1 MVNFDFYKIS
11 GQWRLTVSEGDCLL
25 STICFSDD
33 VDYTDIVNIV
43 PILAK
48 GDITGITV
56 NFTEE
61 KSDE

>member
-48 GDITGITV
+48 GDISGITV

>member
-1 MVNFDFYKIS
+1 MINFDFYKIS

>member
-1 MVNFDFYKIS
+1 MVNFDFYRIS

-48 GDITGITV
+48 GDISGITV

-61 KSDE
+61 KNNG